1 MKCSHHGCDVFLEM
15 GAPCSDPVGRQWRAS
30 PLWWQ
35 SDQMLPL
42 LALILTHF
50 LYFGAEFHVEKEC
63 IGYCLGV

>member
-1 MKCSHHGCDVFLEM
+1 
-15 GAPCSDPVGRQWRAS
+15 
-30 PLWWQ
+30 
-35 SDQMLPL
+35 MLPL